1 MTKTESRTK
10 ILLIHGPNLQLLGK
24 RQPEIYGRQ
33 TLEDIDSHLRE
44 IAVGKG
50 IELKTF
56 QSNYEGAIV
65 SEIGDNISWADG
77 ILINPGAYTHT
88 SIAIQD
94 ALSAVDLPVIEIHL
108 SNIYAR
114 DAFRHHSYVSPVAV
128 GVISGFGAFS
138 YDLALEAMIQWL
150 GEKTTE

>member
-1 MTKTESRTK
+1 MTKPETLIK
-10 ILLIHGPNLQLLGK
+10 ILLVHGPNLQLLGK
-24 RQPEIYGRQ
+24 RQPEIYGRR
-33 TLEDIDSHLRE
+33 TLEDINSHLRE
-44 IAVGKG
+44 IALGKG
-50 IELKTF
+50 VELKTF

-65 SEIGDNISWADG
+65 SEIGDNINWADG

-94 ALSAVDLPVIEIHL
+94 ALSAVNLPVIEIHL

-114 DAFRHHSYVSPVAV
+114 DTFRHHSYVSPVAI

-138 YDLALEAMIQWL
+138 YDLALAAMVQRL
-150 GEKTTE
+150 KESTTK

>member
-1 MTKTESRTK
+1 MTKTATLTK

-33 TLEDIDSHLRE
+33 TLEDINSHLRE
-44 IAVGKG
+44 IALGEG

-56 QSNYEGAIV
+56 QSNHEGAIV
-65 SEIGDNISWADG
+65 SEIGDNINWADG

-94 ALSAVDLPVIEIHL
+94 ALAAVNLPVIEIHL

-114 DAFRHHSYVSPVAV
+114 DAFRHHSYVSPIAI

-138 YDLALEAMIQWL
+138 YDLALEAMIRRLQ
-150 GEKTTE
+150 EKTAE